1 MKTINK
7 FKIAL
12 VAVGML
18 TIGTASAQTTTGDI
32 TQQGNA
38 TLNSTGTAVKLV
50 DNKGTIKYIQAV
62 NGLTSFTNTTP
73 AGGIIT
79 TWQLGG
85 TLTSNTYIT
94 ASATGGAGGTP
105 AEFALNGLELVAN
118 SGTNSST
125 NATTRSSNGTGTGFT
140 VLIRDE
146 ASGAVQK
153 MLLSELLQV
162 QGSQHIYV
170 PAEIVDTANPT
181 TLALT
186 ALPGAPQNLVFGKV
200 SVYRNGAK
208 LLANVDY
215 IVVNGATA
223 TDSASITLQ
232 PQATANEDWEVF
244 AGDKIEVHWVK

>member
-7 FKIAL
+7 LKIAL
-12 VAVGML
+12 VAIGVLAVG
-18 TIGTASAQTTTGDI
+18 TVSAQTT
-32 TQQGNA
+32 
-38 TLNSTGTAVKLV
+38 STTSANVDNGAGTIPAIRLI
-50 DNKGTIKYIQAV
+50 DNKGTIKYMQSN
-62 NGLTSFTNTTP
+62 NGITTITSTAANNRTT
-73 AGGIIT
+73 T

-85 TLTSNTYIT
+85 TLTENTYIT
-94 ASATGGAGGTP
+94 ATAAGGTGGT
-105 AEFALNGLELVAN
+105 ATEFALTGLELVAN
-118 SGTNSST
+118 TGANAST
-125 NATTRSSNGTGTGFT
+125 DATTRTSNGTGTGFT

-146 ASGAVQK
+146 NTGAVQK